1 MDEARGMEP
10 PGDVTAREEVGGL
23 DTPVLPPR
31 GHLGVPFS
39 SVGSPDALADEQF
52 MRLALVSG
60 EAASAAGDMP
70 VGAVAV
76 RNGEVIA
83 RTFNMKE
90 ATGDPTAHAEM
101 LALRDASRAL
111 GRWRLPDVT
120 LYCTLEPCMMCAGAM
135 VLARIGRLVFATRD
149 PRTGAAGSVFDV
161 LEHPTLNHR
170 VSVTQGV
177 LADES
182 AERLRE
188 FARALRSRK
197 RRGSQ

>member
-1 MDEARGMEP
+1 MGA
-10 PGDVTAREEVGGL
+10 
-23 DTPVLPPR
+23 PVLPPR

-39 SVGSPDALADEQF
+39 SVALPDALADEQF
-52 MRLALVSG
+52 MRLALLSG
-60 EAASAAGDMP
+60 EAASVAGDMP

-76 RNGEVIA
+76 RNGVVIA
-83 RTFNMKE
+83 RTFNTKE

-101 LALRDASRAL
+101 LALRDASRGL

-135 VLARIGRLVFATRD
+135 VLARLGRLVFATRD

-161 LEHPTLNHR
+161 LENPMLNHR

-177 LADES
+177 LADEA

-188 FARALRSRK
+188 FARALRNRQ
-197 RRGSQ
+197 RRETQ

>member
-1 MDEARGMEP
+1 MGP
-10 PGDVTAREEVGGL
+10 PGDLAAAEAAGDLGAFE
-23 DTPVLPPR
+23 LPPR

-39 SVGSPDALADEQF
+39 TVDVPDVRTDEQF
-52 MRLALVSG
+52 MRLALLSG
-60 EAASAAGDMP
+60 EGASVAGDMP

-83 RTFNMKE
+83 RTFNTKE

-161 LEHPTLNHR
+161 LEHPMLNHR
-170 VSVTQGV
+170 VSVTEGV
-177 LADES
+177 LADEA
-182 AERLRE
+182 AERLRV
-188 FARALRSRK
+188 FARALR
-197 RRGSQ
+197 RRRPRASQ